1 MVLGF
6 TQQFDSASQHQA
18 VKHNEQEA
26 VQELLD
32 DITACHTT
40 SRAPLA
46 IMNTIND

>member
-6 TQQFDSASQHQA
+6 TQRFDSDSKHQE
-18 VKHNEQEA
+18 VNHNEQEG

-40 SRAPLA
+40 SPLA
-46 IMNTIND
+46 TMNTIND